1 MAQLLESEEQPRA
14 MLTTG
19 MAMNLNESNIIYLI
33 ASGLQK
39 KNCWIK
45 TLSDCNCDYK
55 ILKNTVF
62 CSPQK

>member
-19 MAMNLNESNIIYLI
+19 MTMNLNESNIIYPIL

-39 KNCWIK
+39 K
-45 TLSDCNCDYK
+45 LLD
-55 ILKNTVF
+55 KNTI
-62 CSPQK
+62 